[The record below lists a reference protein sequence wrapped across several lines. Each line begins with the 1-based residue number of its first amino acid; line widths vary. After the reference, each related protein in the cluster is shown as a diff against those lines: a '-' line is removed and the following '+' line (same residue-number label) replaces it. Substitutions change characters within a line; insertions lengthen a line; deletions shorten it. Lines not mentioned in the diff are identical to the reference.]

1 MAGVCFLEL
10 QDAEL
15 AKTFVGRDEQLDA
28 LNEALEVV
36 ATDPSAIRVVVVHG
50 GAGIGKTS
58 VARMAARVARERGFS
73 VSYDDDDG
81 GSAPRFVVLD
91 GMQHGQWAEAADRRA
106 LFASLRPGG
115 VYVLEVR
122 PDPITTWAREPG
134 WGTLILP
141 IEVTRVT
148 SREVTRYL
156 ERRGIDAAAHPE
168 LVRFADGHPLA
179 LGLLVDAQVRAGGTP
194 VEVAENPDLIAAL
207 CDQFVTTVPDEE
219 HGAALELATLLR
231 MTTEDA
237 LAELVSRSR
246 ARELF
251 RWLRSLSFMITSA
264 NGIHPHDLARE
275 VLDRSYAWRNPRGRA
290 TFAERARAYVL
301 SEFVNTDSDVFAAF
315 GQLGHLVPLE
325 AGARECVALPPD
337 FPAVPVPAR
346 PEHLPVMREMTL
358 RHEGELSAQL
368 LDRWFARAPQGFRVL
383 ETPRGEVLGFVAI
396 VFLDR
401 IAPDELA
408 DDPMLVTARRIAESM
423 FRGVITGR
431 VSLVR
436 FWIGRDAYQAPGPVV
451 AALSAITVNGVLA
464 DGVAISLNYCT
475 DPMTLAGTRD
485 AVGILTFGQVQ
496 IGTLTTTMMGLDRR
510 GMTPEEWMESIPI
523 FTRSRRAAL
532 PEGEGA
538 RLDRDVFDRAV
549 RDALRDLHRRE
560 KLALNPLTSTPLVAG
575 GGDPANALR
584 KVVVDGLAAIGGSY
598 GRAIRAAYGEP
609 GRSHEDAAEALGMPY
624 STFRRHVARGIS
636 DLVEELW
643 RQEAAPR
650 PRG

>member
-1 MAGVCFLEL
+1 MAGVSFLEL

-15 AKTFVGRDEQLDA
+15 AKIFVGRSEQLDA
-28 LNEALEVV
+28 LTTALDTVI
-36 ATDPSAIRVVVVHG
+36 ADPSAIRVLVVHG
-50 GAGIGKTS
+50 SAGIGKTS
-58 VARMAARVARERGFS
+58 VARMAARLARERGLS
-73 VSYDDDDG
+73 VSYDTDEG
-81 GSAPRFVVLD
+81 APAPRFVVLD
-91 GMQHGQWAEAADRRA
+91 GMAHGQWAEPAERRA
-106 LFASLRPGG
+106 LFAALAPGG

-122 PDPITTWAREPG
+122 HDPITTWAREPG
-134 WGTLILP
+134 WGTLIVP
-141 IEVTRVT
+141 IEVARLT
-148 SREVTRYL
+148 SSEVRSYL
-156 ERRGIDAAAHPE
+156 ERRGIDASKHPA

-179 LGLLVDAQVRAGGTP
+179 LGLLVDAQLRSGGAPMT
-194 VEVAENPDLIAAL
+194 VTESPDLIAAL
-207 CDQFVTTVPDEE
+207 CDQFVTTVPDAE
-219 HGAALELATLLR
+219 HGSALELATLLR
-231 MTTEDA
+231 STTEDA

-264 NGIHPHDLARE
+264 QGIHPHDLARE

-290 TFAERARAYVL
+290 AFAERARVYVL
-301 SEFVNTDSDVFAAF
+301 SDFVNTDTDVFTSFA
-315 GQLGHLVPLE
+315 QLGHLVPLE
-325 AGARECVALPPD
+325 AGARDCVALPPD
-337 FPAVPVPAR
+337 FPAVPMPAR
-346 PEHLPVMREMTL
+346 PGHLPVMREMTL
-358 RHEGELSAQL
+358 RHEGELSARL

-383 ETPRGEVLGFVAI
+383 ETPQGEVLGFVAI

-401 IAPDELA
+401 IAPDELD
-408 DDPMLVTARRIAESM
+408 DDPMLVRARSIANDM

-436 FWIGRDAYQAPGPVV
+436 YWIGRDTYQAPGPVT

-475 DPMTLAGTRD
+475 DPMTLVGTKD
-485 AVGILTFGQVQ
+485 AVGIMMFGTVTV
-496 IGTLTTTMMGLDRR
+496 GTLTTTMIGLDRR
-510 GMTPEEWMESIPI
+510 GMSPEEWIASIPI
-523 FTRSRRAAL
+523 FTRLRRAAL

-538 RLDRDVFDRAV
+538 RLDRDVFERAV

-560 KLALNPLTSTPLVAG
+560 KRALNPLTSTPLVAG

-584 KVVVDGLAAIGGSY
+584 TIVVDSLGAIGGSY

-636 DLVEELW
+636 ELVDELW
-643 RQEAAPR
+643 RREAAPP
-650 PRG
+650 PRA

>member
-1 MAGVCFLEL
+1 MAGVSFLEL

-15 AKTFVGRDEQLDA
+15 AKTFVGRGEQLDTLTRA
-28 LNEALEVV
+28 LDAVV
-36 ATDPSAIRVVVVHG
+36 ADPAAIRVLVVHG
-50 GAGIGKTS
+50 SAGIGKTS
-58 VARMAARVARERGFS
+58 VARMAARLARGKGFV
-73 VSYDDDDG
+73 VSYDTDEG
-81 GSAPRFVVLD
+81 GSGPRFVVFD
-91 GMQHGQWAEAADRRA
+91 GMQYGQWVDPAERRA
-106 LFASLRPGG
+106 LFASLAPGG

-122 PDPITTWAREPG
+122 HDPITTWAREPG
-134 WGTLILP
+134 WGTLIAP
-141 IEVTRVT
+141 IELTRLTT
-148 SREVTRYL
+148 SEVKTYL
-156 ERRGIDAAAHPE
+156 ERRGIDGSKHGE

-179 LGLLVDAQVRAGGTP
+179 LGLLVDAQLRAGGAPMAVT
-194 VEVAENPDLIAAL
+194 ESPDLIAAL
-207 CDQFVTTVPDEE
+207 CDQFVTSVPDAE
-219 HGAALELATLLR
+219 HGSALELATLLR
-231 MTTEDA
+231 TTTEDA

-251 RWLRSLSFMITSA
+251 RWLRALSFMITSA
-264 NGIHPHDLARE
+264 QGIHPHDLARE

-290 TFAERARAYVL
+290 AFAERARAYVL
-301 SEFVNTDSDVFAAF
+301 SDFVNTDTDVFAAF
-315 GQLGHLVPLE
+315 AQLGHLVPLE

-346 PEHLPVMREMTL
+346 PEHLPVMRAMTL
-358 RHEGELSAQL
+358 RHEGELSAKL

-383 ETPRGEVLGFVAI
+383 ETPQGEVLGFVAL

-401 IAPDELA
+401 IAPDELD
-408 DDPMLVTARRIAESM
+408 DDPMLVMSRRIAEDM

-436 FWIGRDAYQAPGPVV
+436 FWIGRDAYHAPGPVT

-475 DPMTLAGTRD
+475 DAMTLAGTKE
-485 AVGILTFGQVQ
+485 AVGIITFGTVTV
-496 IGTLTTTMMGLDRR
+496 GSLTTTMMGLDRR
-510 GMTPEEWMESIPI
+510 GMSPEEWIASIPI

-538 RLDRDVFDRAV
+538 RLDRDVFERAV
-549 RDALRDLHRRE
+549 RDALRDLHRRDR
-560 KLALNPLTSTPLVAG
+560 LALNPLTSTPLVAG

-643 RQEAAPR
+643 RREAAPR
-650 PRG
+650 PR